1 MTLKYIGGGAWCP
14 PYPARDLTDAEVNR
28 YGKDALLAT
37 GLYMDESAKPKPAGK
52 PAQAKDGEA

>member
-1 MTLKYIGGGAWCP
+1 
-14 PYPARDLTDAEVNR
+14 LTDAEVNQ

-37 GLYMDESAKPKPAGK
+37 GLYMDESVKPKPAGK